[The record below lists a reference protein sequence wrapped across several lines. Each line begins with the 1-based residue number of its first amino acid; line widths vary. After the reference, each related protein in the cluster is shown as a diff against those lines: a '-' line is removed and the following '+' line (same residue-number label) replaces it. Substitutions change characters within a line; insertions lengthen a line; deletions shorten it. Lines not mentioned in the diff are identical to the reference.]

1 MSTLLLEVGAS
12 NPGTNNLLSLLEPLQ
27 NEVFASRHQDQNSVA
42 CIEEKCYVLTFAE
55 YCRWVVPC
63 TSV

>member
-12 NPGTNNLLSLLEPLQ
+12 NPGTNNLSLLEPLQ

-63 TSV
+63 TSI

>member
-1 MSTLLLEVGAS
+1 MLPTLV
-12 NPGTNNLLSLLEPLQ
+12 TDLLSPLEPLQ

-55 YCRWVVPC
+55 YCRWVVAC
-63 TSV
+63 VSD